1 MTYLCNNNNLIF
13 TTMFYKKRI
22 EALETRVEN
31 LEIKVAALAE
41 KARVQSNEIEM
52 LWAQFAGLAAP
63 QNPLP
68 EPKPTP
74 KPRRRRRKTNGKEAN
89 TTHE

>member
-1 MTYLCNNNNLIF
+1 
-13 TTMFYKKRI
+13 MFYKKRI
-22 EALETRVEN
+22 EALEARVET
-31 LEIKVAALAE
+31 LEIKVAQLIE
-41 KARVQSNEIEM
+41 KARVQGNEVDL
-52 LWAQFAGLAAP
+52 LWAQLAGLEA

-89 TTHE
+89 TTNE

>member
-1 MTYLCNNNNLIF
+1 
-13 TTMFYKKRI
+13 MFYKKRI
-22 EALETRVEN
+22 EALEERVTK
-31 LEIKVAALAE
+31 LEIKVASLIE
-41 KARVQSNEIEM
+41 TTKVQNNEIEM

-89 TTHE
+89 TNNE